1 MLTEARLARPSDLAV
16 ALNRFGLG
24 ARPDDEAPAD
34 PKSWLIAQFES
45 YDANPAVFS
54 GAQDS
59 ATLSAGYAEA
69 MLEAKDADAAAKMAA
84 RKAARQ
90 EAQALYRDEV
100 DMRARAALETSTPFI
115 ERLVHFWSN
124 HFAIS
129 AEKPQVTL
137 IAGAFER
144 EAIRP
149 HVLGRFEDMLLAAE
163 RHPAMLFYLDQVR
176 SIGPNSRFANR
187 AAKRNAKRKP
197 GINENLAREIM
208 ELHTLGARSGY
219 SQADVTEFA
228 RALTGFSTGRAEGR
242 GQAGAFTFR
251 PGLHEPGQRT
261 IIGKTYDQRGD
272 KQALA
277 VLGDLAATEATATHI
292 ATKLARHFIA
302 DEPPAA
308 VVTRLAEAFRRSKGN
323 LVAVYRALLDS
334 PEAWQPAAAKFKT
347 PWEWTIS
354 ALRGLGRSELGKP
367 RLAQLLNQLGQPA
380 WRPRSPAG
388 YDDVAG
394 SWAAPDALVRRV
406 EAAQR
411 LAAQVGDIDPRDLAR
426 KLFAGS
432 LSDLTVAEIERAES
446 RRTGIALLLVSP
458 EFQRR

>member
-1 MLTEARLARPSDLAV
+1 M
-16 ALNRFGLG
+16 
-24 ARPDDEAPAD
+24 
-34 PKSWLIAQFES
+34 
-45 YDANPAVFS
+45 
-54 GAQDS
+54 
-59 ATLSAGYAEA
+59 
-69 MLEAKDADAAAKMAA
+69 
-84 RKAARQ
+84 
-90 EAQALYRDEV
+90 
-100 DMRARAALETSTPFI
+100 
-115 ERLVHFWSN
+115 
-124 HFAIS
+124 
-129 AEKPQVTL
+129 
-137 IAGAFER
+137 
-144 EAIRP
+144 
-149 HVLGRFEDMLLAAE
+149 
-163 RHPAMLFYLDQVR
+163 
-176 SIGPNSRFANR
+176 
-187 AAKRNAKRKP
+187 
-197 GINENLAREIM
+197 
-208 ELHTLGARSGY
+208 
-219 SQADVTEFA
+219 TEFA
-228 RALTGFSTGRAEGR
+228 LALTGFSTGRTKGR

-261 IIGKTYDQRGD
+261 IMGKTYGQRGD

-277 VLGDLAATEATATHI
+277 VLGDLAAADATAMHI

-354 ALRGLGRSELGKP
+354 ALRGLGRSDIGKP
-367 RLAQLLNQLGQPA
+367 RLAQLLNQLGQPV

-394 SWAAPDALVRRV
+394 SWAPPDALVRRV

-411 LAAQVGDIDPRDLAR
+411 LAAQSGDIDPRDLAQ

-432 LSDLTVAEIERAES
+432 LSDLTLAEIDRAES

-458 EFQRR
+458 DFQRR

>member
-1 MLTEARLARPSDLAV
+1 MARPSEVAV

-24 ARPDDEAPAD
+24 ARPEDEAPAD
-34 PKSWLIAQFES
+34 PKSWLLAQFES

-54 GAQDS
+54 GAPDS
-59 ATLSAGYAEA
+59 ATLGDGYAET
-69 MLEAKDADAAAKMAA
+69 MLEAKGADADAKMAA
-84 RKAARQ
+84 RKTARQ

-100 DMRARAALETSTPFI
+100 DMRARAALATSTPFV

-129 AEKPQVTL
+129 AEKPQLTL

-149 HVLGRFEDMLLAAE
+149 HVLGRFEDMLLAAV
-163 RHPAMLFYLDQVR
+163 RHPAMLLYLDQVR

-187 AAKRNAKRKP
+187 AAKRGGKRKP

-208 ELHTLGARSGY
+208 ELHTLGVRSGY

-228 RALTGFSTGRAEGR
+228 LALTGFSTGRARER
-242 GQAGAFTFR
+242 DQAGAFTFR
-251 PGLHEPGQRT
+251 PGLHEPGERT
-261 IIGKTYDQRGD
+261 IMGKTYDQSGKR
-272 KQALA
+272 QALA
-277 VLGDLAATEATATHI
+277 VLGDLAAAEATATHI
-292 ATKLARHFIA
+292 AAKLARHFIA

-308 VVTRLAEAFRRSKGN
+308 VVTRLAEAFRRSKGD
-323 LVAVYRALLDS
+323 LVAVYHALIDS

-354 ALRGLGRSELGKP
+354 ALRGLGRSDIGKP
-367 RLAQLLNQLGQPA
+367 RLAPLLNQLGQPV

-411 LAAQVGDIDPRDLAR
+411 LAAQSDDVDPRDLAR

-432 LSDLTVAEIERAES
+432 LNELTVAEVDRAES

-458 EFQRR
+458 DFQRR

>member
-1 MLTEARLARPSDLAV
+1 MARPSDLAV

-69 MLEAKDADAAAKMAA
+69 RLEAKDADAAAKMAA

-163 RHPAMLFYLDQVR
+163 RHPGALDR
-176 SIGPNSRFANR
+176 SQLEICQPRRKTQRQAQARHQREPGP
-187 AAKRNAKRKP
+187 RNHGTAHTRCTLRLQP
-197 GINENLAREIM
+197 GRRDRIR
-208 ELHTLGARSGY
+208 
-219 SQADVTEFA
+219 
-228 RALTGFSTGRAEGR
+228 
-242 GQAGAFTFR
+242 AGADRFQ
-251 PGLHEPGQRT
+251 HRT
-261 IIGKTYDQRGD
+261 R
-272 KQALA
+272 
-277 VLGDLAATEATATHI
+277 
-292 ATKLARHFIA
+292 
-302 DEPPAA
+302 
-308 VVTRLAEAFRRSKGN
+308 
-323 LVAVYRALLDS
+323 
-334 PEAWQPAAAKFKT
+334 
-347 PWEWTIS
+347 
-354 ALRGLGRSELGKP
+354 
-367 RLAQLLNQLGQPA
+367 
-380 WRPRSPAG
+380 
-388 YDDVAG
+388 
-394 SWAAPDALVRRV
+394 
-406 EAAQR
+406 
-411 LAAQVGDIDPRDLAR
+411 
-426 KLFAGS
+426 
-432 LSDLTVAEIERAES
+432 
-446 RRTGIALLLVSP
+446 
-458 EFQRR
+458 

>member
-84 RKAARQ
+84 RKTARQ

-100 DMRARAALETSTPFI
+100 DMRARAALETSTPFL

-251 PGLHEPGQRT
+251 PGCTNRANARSSARPTTSAATNRRSPCSATSRRPRRPQRT
-261 IIGKTYDQRGD
+261 SQPSWR
-272 KQALA
+272 
-277 VLGDLAATEATATHI
+277 AT
-292 ATKLARHFIA
+292 
-302 DEPPAA
+302 
-308 VVTRLAEAFRRSKGN
+308 S
-323 LVAVYRALLDS
+323 S
-334 PEAWQPAAAKFKT
+334 PT
-347 PWEWTIS
+347 
-354 ALRGLGRSELGKP
+354 
-367 RLAQLLNQLGQPA
+367 
-380 WRPRSPAG
+380 
-388 YDDVAG
+388 
-394 SWAAPDALVRRV
+394 
-406 EAAQR
+406 
-411 LAAQVGDIDPRDLAR
+411 
-426 KLFAGS
+426 
-432 LSDLTVAEIERAES
+432 S
-446 RRTGIALLLVSP
+446 RR
-458 EFQRR
+458 QRS